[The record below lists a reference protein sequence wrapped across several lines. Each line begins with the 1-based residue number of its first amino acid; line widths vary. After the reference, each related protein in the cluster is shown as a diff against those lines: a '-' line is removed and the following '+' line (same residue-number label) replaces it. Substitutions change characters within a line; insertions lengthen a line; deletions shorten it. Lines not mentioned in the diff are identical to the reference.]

1 MTTEGGATGNRS
13 MLGWLPVGWL
23 CLVMALSARGIDGSL
38 AVVQS
43 YSFSGPVL
51 YFIWFT
57 MLFGAVT
64 ILWGLYL
71 LFLAYNRSQR
81 FAAQF
86 TRWQGVIILVL
97 VARELYVLAAPDFA
111 FSLAS
116 FAWTAGEIVVGA
128 AMIVLVKREPQAVP
142 VAAAAVGTPR
152 PPVSVLAAVALT
164 LLGIVLGGALGLAL
178 GLGGGQLYAEATDMS
193 CFEGGC
199 GYFVVFMGLAG
210 IVVGAISG
218 GVFALWRVLNR
229 RASRPA

>member
-1 MTTEGGATGNRS
+1 MTTEGGTTGNRS
-13 MLGWLPVGWL
+13 MLGWLPVAWL

-38 AVVQS
+38 AVVLS
-43 YSFSGPVL
+43 YDFPGPVL

-71 LFLAYNRSQR
+71 LFLAYDRSQR
-81 FAAQF
+81 FAVQF
-86 TRWQGVIILVL
+86 MRWQSVVILVL

-116 FAWTAGEIVVGA
+116 FAWTAGEVVVGA
-128 AMIVLVKREPQAVP
+128 AMIVLVRRERQAGPVV
-142 VAAAAVGTPR
+142 VAAAGALR
-152 PPVSVLAAVALT
+152 APVSVPAAIALT

-199 GYFVVFMGLAG
+199 GYFVIFMGLGGTVA
-210 IVVGAISG
+210 GAISG
-218 GVFALWRVLNR
+218 GVFALWRVLSR
-229 RASRPA
+229 GASRPV